1 MEKVALNAFQWDP
14 VFAMLILE
22 VYSKSSPA
30 DVGLH
35 VKNIH
40 EVFTLCMYV

>member
-35 VKNIH
+35 VCEK
-40 EVFTLCMYV
+40 YS